1 MFCKLTSSSKPLLHA
16 SRTIPALARR
26 HYASVAEPEQ
36 IFSGLKSDAYTTLGV
51 DERSSADEIKVR
63 YYRLCRELH
72 PDTISQTTAESAL
85 PKSLGISD
93 TQWKTLGFDERKTA
107 LRDRFVKVQAAYE
120 VLSNAE
126 LRHKYNMYRR
136 RRQSYMDDA
145 QKGPYDV
152 WGQER
157 PPAYHDGR
165 QKTEEERRNE
175 KRVMLGILG
184 FTGVLAVIM
193 WYQELIKHEDVLRI
207 SGMEHLQ
214 SMRMLSDARE
224 RAKERWREVPPDH
237 AMEYE
242 TRRLQSSSRS
252 EINGGD
258 GVATGEYHKIWPH
271 GTGLGLMALLEDNQ
285 LCGVESRKR
294 AGADPEVLSTRQ
306 AARHALEDDSVVR
319 KYMALPPPSDS
330 PVPASDSAAR
340 RSADP

>member
-16 SRTIPALARR
+16 SRTIPALARH
-26 HYASVAEPEQ
+26 HYASVAEPEK

-51 DERSSADEIKVR
+51 DERSSADEIKAR
-63 YYRLCRELH
+63 YYKLCRELH
-72 PDTISQTTAESAL
+72 PDTIRQTTAESAL
-85 PKSLGISD
+85 PKSLGIGD

-120 VLSNAE
+120 VLSDAE

-136 RRQSYMDDA
+136 RRQSYIDDA
-145 QKGPYDV
+145 QKGSYDV

-175 KRVMLGILG
+175 KRIMLGILG

-193 WYQELIKHEDVLRI
+193 WYQELVKHEDVLRI
-207 SGMEHLQ
+207 SGMEHLR
-214 SMRMLSDARE
+214 SMRMMSDARE

-242 TRRLQSSSRS
+242 ARRLQNSSRS
-252 EINGGD
+252 GINGGD

-271 GTGLGLMALLEDNQ
+271 GAGLGLMALLEDNQ

-306 AARHALEDDSVVR
+306 AARHALEDDSIVH
-319 KYMALPPPSDS
+319 KYMALPPPSES
-330 PVPASDSAAR
+330 PVPVFDSAAR